1 MKTVLKIQEL
11 ERQIRK
17 LSASVN
23 NSRENAMYDK
33 IKENRKAVR
42 DNLNNIEHNAGVL
55 AKQFDQI
62 RQRYEQLSAKSEI
75 TSKLKPDMAGIGNIA
90 TIVEDANYLTSELA
104 KLEQKMRELNKNVNE
119 LVVAHNR
126 SYAELKTMT
135 SQQNALK
142 NEIQSK
148 EANILPQKAEIET
161 QIKALEPKADKAIYE
176 KYKSMCK
183 DNIFPVFV
191 PLRNN
196 CCGGCSMEQS
206 LHFVEKLKKNGMLAC
221 ENCGRIILADD

>member
-42 DNLNNIEHNAGVL
+42 DNLNNIEYNAGVL

-62 RQRYEQLSAKSEI
+62 HQRYEQLSAKSEI
-75 TSKLKPDMAGIGNIA
+75 TAKLKPEMAGIGNIA

-119 LVVAHNR
+119 LVVAYNR

-135 SQQNALK
+135 NQQNALK

-148 EANILPQKAEIET
+148 EANILPQKAEIEA
-161 QIKALEPKADKAIYE
+161 QIKALEPKADKAMYE
-176 KYKSMCK
+176 KYKSMRN

-196 CCGGCSMEQS
+196 CCGGCLMEQS

-221 ENCGRIILADD
+221 ENCGRVILADD

>member
-1 MKTVLKIQEL
+1 MKTILKIQEL
-11 ERQIRK
+11 EREIKK

-62 RQRYEQLSAKSEI
+62 NKRYEQLNAKSEI
-75 TSKLKPDMAGIGNIA
+75 TAKHKPAMANVDNISS
-90 TIVEDANYLTSELA
+90 IVEDANYLTSELA

-119 LVVAHNR
+119 LLVAYNR

-135 SQQNALK
+135 TQQNVIK
-142 NEIQSK
+142 EEIRIK
-148 EANILPQKAEIET
+148 EEKMLPQKAKIEAEIA
-161 QIKALEPKADKAIYE
+161 KLEPKADKALYT
-176 KYKSMCK
+176 KYKSMRD

-196 CCGGCSMEQS
+196 CCGGCLMEQS
-206 LHFVEKLKKNGMLAC
+206 LHFVEKLKKNGMLPC
-221 ENCGRIILADD
+221 ENCNRIILSDD

>member
-1 MKTVLKIQEL
+1 MKSILKIQEL

-62 RQRYEQLSAKSEI
+62 NQRYEQLSAKSEI
-75 TSKLKPDMAGIGNIA
+75 TAKQKPEITGESNIA
-90 TIVEDANYLTSELA
+90 NLVEDANYLTSELA

-119 LVVAHNR
+119 LLVAYNR

-135 SQQNALK
+135 NQQNALK
-142 NEIQSK
+142 NEIQQK
-148 EANILPQKAEIET
+148 EANLLPQKAEIEA
-161 QIKALEPKADKAIYE
+161 QIKALEPKVDKAIYE
-176 KYKSMCK
+176 KYKSMRN

-196 CCGGCSMEQS
+196 CCGGCLMEQS
-206 LHFVEKLKKNGMLAC
+206 LRFVEKLKKNGMLSC
-221 ENCGRIILADD
+221 ENCGRIILSDD

>member
-11 ERQIRK
+11 ERQIKK

-33 IKENRKAVR
+33 LKESRKAVR

-62 RQRYEQLSAKSEI
+62 NQRYEQLSAKSEI
-75 TSKLKPDMAGIGNIA
+75 TSKLKPEMAGIGNISN
-90 TIVEDANYLTSELA
+90 IVEDANYLTSELA

-119 LVVAHNR
+119 LVVAYNR

-135 SQQNALK
+135 NQQNALK

-148 EANILPQKAEIET
+148 ESSILPQKAEIEA
-161 QIKALEPKADKAIYE
+161 QIKALEPKADKAMYD
-176 KYKSMCK
+176 KYKSMRK

-196 CCGGCSMEQS
+196 CCGGCLMEQS

-221 ENCGRIILADD
+221 ENCGRVILADD

>member
-11 ERQIRK
+11 ERQIKK

-33 IKENRKAVR
+33 LKESRKAVR

-62 RQRYEQLSAKSEI
+62 NQRYEQLSAKSEI
-75 TSKLKPDMAGIGNIA
+75 TSKLKPEVAGINNISN
-90 TIVEDANYLTSELA
+90 IVEDANYLTSELA

-119 LVVAHNR
+119 LVVAYNR

-135 SQQNALK
+135 NQQNALK
-142 NEIQSK
+142 NEIQAK
-148 EANILPQKAEIET
+148 EANILPQKAEIEA
-161 QIKALEPKADKAIYE
+161 QIKALESKADKAIYD
-176 KYKSMCK
+176 KYKSMRK

-196 CCGGCSMEQS
+196 CCGGCLMEQS

-221 ENCGRIILADD
+221 ENCGRVILADD